1 MTVTAVQR
9 AALPGIPAGYEAAF
23 GQLWH
28 NHTAARLTLPAPQLV
43 EMDCNIGVKGE
54 GFEYIFGRGKGLVS
68 IRYNGVQLLDD
79 TVRPNFWRAPTNNDE
94 GCAEPFAFAFWKTAG
109 LYARCDN
116 LTAEAKGEFV
126 TVRANYT
133 LPNGQTLPMDFA
145 IDGAGRCDITM
156 TWQGEKTELPEFGL
170 LFPLRRELTEVSYL
184 GLGPRETTADRTA
197 GGKMGAWNYNV
208 RQDFAQNTPVYPQEC
223 GSRTGVY
230 SAALT
235 GSGLNIGIG
244 FAGDGM
250 TFSALPYTPHEL
262 ENARHLYELPRDDNK
277 TIVRCALFQR
287 GVGGDNSWG
296 AKPHADACFAVEKGM
311 TFAVAIQKQG

>member
-1 MTVTAVQR
+1 
-9 AALPGIPAGYEAAF
+9 
-23 GQLWH
+23 
-28 NHTAARLTLPAPQLV
+28 
-43 EMDCNIGVKGE
+43 MDCNIGVKGK

-116 LTAEAKGEFV
+116 LTAETKGGFV

-133 LPNGQTLPMDFA
+133 LPDGQTLPIDFA

-156 TWQGEKTELPEFGL
+156 TWQGERAEVPEFGL
-170 LFPLRRELTEVSYL
+170 LFPLRRELTEVSYQ

-208 RQDFAQNTPVYPQEC
+208 RQDFAQNSPVYPQDC

-230 SAALT
+230 SATVT
-235 GSGLNIGIG
+235 GSIPGIC
-244 FAGDGM
+244 FAGNGM

-262 ENARHLYELPRDDNK
+262 ENARHLYELPPR
-277 TIVRCALFQR
+277 
-287 GVGGDNSWG
+287 
-296 AKPHADACFAVEKGM
+296 
-311 TFAVAIQKQG
+311 